1 MNSAEEII
9 KRLELIPHP
18 EGGYYRETYR
28 SACAPTSGEQVS
40 HLNRPRVWCTGIYYL
55 LIPGAFSAFH
65 KLWQDEMWH
74 FYDGT
79 PIRIH
84 MISEDGSYC
93 EVVAGGNFSK
103 GEVPQVLIAGGT
115 WFAAELSSH
124 EGYGLAGCTV
134 SPGFDFADF
143 TLAERANL
151 ISLFPGHSELIARL
165 TRV

>member
-1 MNSAEEII
+1 MNSAENII
-9 KRLELIPHP
+9 KQLALIPHP

-28 SACAPTSGEQVS
+28 SDSAYNQ
-40 HLNRPRVWCTGIYYL
+40 PRVWCTGIYYL
-55 LIPGAFSAFH
+55 LTPGTFSAFH

-84 MISEDGSYC
+84 MISEDGVYS
-93 EVVAGGNFSK
+93 EVIAGRSFSK
-103 GEVPQVLIAGGT
+103 GEVPQVLIPGGT
-115 WFAAELSSH
+115 WFAAEMLTK
-124 EGYGLAGCTV
+124 EGYALAGCTV

-143 TLAERANL
+143 TLAARDNL
-151 ISLFPGHSELIARL
+151 ISLFPRYSELITRL